1 MDKDKEPI
9 KQLYKK
15 VYKEYSTKFS
25 GINFYNHIKFFT
37 WEKVEPDAEYKKEPK
52 RRN

>member
-15 VYKEYSTKFS
+15 VYKEYSTKF
-25 GINFYNHIKFFT
+25 IKFFT
-37 WEKVEPDAEYKKEPK
+37 WEKVTPDAEYKKEPK
-52 RRN
+52 RRTQTRP